1 MDALGD
7 EPSYATFLN
16 EYLLPNRPVLFR
28 SKKVLEWP
36 ASKNWTHAADAD
48 GLQGRE
54 NLAAV
59 AMLYG
64 HLQVPVVKQRI
75 TPFSHDDAH
84 KDALVDRE
92 WCQQIS
98 SQDNDCMD
106 FRDVVDC
113 WQKKSHYP
121 IRHDGQQEAQITAD
135 EEEEVIYVKDWHLMR
150 ICEQT
155 FASERGDRDAPPNQ
169 DGSTAAPLYRVP
181 EIFLDDWMNDYYSA
195 ETQDDFRFVYM
206 GERGTMTGL
215 HTDVYNSYS
224 WSANIVGKKRWRLFD
239 PESTES
245 LTIEQ
250 SRGEIIF
257 VPSGWKHEVM
267 NLSPLVISINHNWC
281 NSVNLPSVY
290 GALAKDIEQVK
301 ESIEDVKSL
310 LKKKWDRT
318 RSESSAS
325 PEDSP
330 PDSGWELEWIEVV
343 QELTKQHSGWNWT
356 TFWEMVRFIARRDFK
371 TASSTSPSPPTSQ
384 SIHPFSPPL
393 QFVKAQ
399 ISSCLTNFKT
409 RDEFVFD
416 STLKQIIHDIEACL
430 SVVN

>member
-1 MDALGD
+1 MI
-7 EPSYATFLN
+7 S
-16 EYLLPNRPVLFR
+16 
-28 SKKVLEWP
+28 S
-36 ASKNWTHAADAD
+36 AS
-48 GLQGRE
+48 
-54 NLAAV
+54 LAA
-59 AMLYG
+59 
-64 HLQVPVVKQRI
+64 I
-75 TPFSHDDAH
+75 
-84 KDALVDRE
+84 
-92 WCQQIS
+92 
-98 SQDNDCMD
+98 
-106 FRDVVDC
+106 
-113 WQKKSHYP
+113 KS
-121 IRHDGQQEAQITAD
+121 
-135 EEEEVIYVKDWHLMR
+135 
-150 ICEQT
+150 
-155 FASERGDRDAPPNQ
+155 
-169 DGSTAAPLYRVP
+169 
-181 EIFLDDWMNDYYSA
+181 
-195 ETQDDFRFVYM
+195 
-206 GERGTMTGL
+206 
-215 HTDVYNSYS
+215 
-224 WSANIVGKKRWRLFD
+224 
-239 PESTES
+239 
-245 LTIEQ
+245 
-250 SRGEIIF
+250 
-257 VPSGWKHEVM
+257 
-267 NLSPLVISINHNWC
+267 WC

-343 QELTKQHSGWNWT
+343 QELTKQHSGWKSARSLSHPSPSSPTLSKHLYNQSDYFRLHLFTSWT